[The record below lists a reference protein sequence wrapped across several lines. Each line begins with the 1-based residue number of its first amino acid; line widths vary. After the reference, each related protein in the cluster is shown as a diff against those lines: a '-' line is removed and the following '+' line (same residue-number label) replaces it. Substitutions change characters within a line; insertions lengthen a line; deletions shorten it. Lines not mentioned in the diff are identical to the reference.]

1 MADSLVA
8 AKQEYTQQLC
18 DLLCP
23 SLFEGFKS
31 IWKTCK
37 ESDSTKKLKSFQE
50 KLVSVPLWNQN
61 IIDNEYGRICKKEE
75 TKLLL
80 DKLIEAVF
88 LSNVKVLSTIRLGKI
103 KPINITIPETKK
115 FLHQC
120 YIEGARKL
128 WQDPHLI
135 DDRSKTMSYS
145 EIKRNE
151 KRLVLNLVESVEKT
165 VSKLIPIQNILEV
178 YLSEMSGSEKDDND
192 SDDNSNTGEKEIED
206 PETSEDHE
214 DDQDNLFMSEESSVI
229 PETTTHYPSHN
240 QETLQE
246 KQENNGP
253 SLAVSDGSTIEEAAN
268 SNVEDAVPK
277 ISINIRPQEA
287 TTVDTP
293 QQSLETPYTNHGKK
307 EESVFFSDSDEE

>member
-37 ESDSTKKLKSFQE
+37 TSDSTKKLKSFQE

-61 IIDNEYGRICKKEE
+61 IIDNEYSRICKKEE
-75 TKLLL
+75 TKALL

-135 DDRSKTMSYS
+135 DDRSKTMTYS

-151 KRLVLNLVESVEKT
+151 KRLLLNLSESVEKT

-178 YLSEMSGSEKDDND
+178 YLSEMSGSEKDVNE
-192 SDDNSNTGEKEIED
+192 SDEDNSSIKETDSHEEIEKETEN
-206 PETSEDHE
+206 EYR
-214 DDQDNLFMSEESSVI
+214 DDSLFMSEESSVI
-229 PETTTHYPSHN
+229 PEESSEPIIS
-240 QETLQE
+240 QEPET
-246 KQENNGP
+246 QENKGP
-253 SLAVSDGSTIEEAAN
+253 SLLVSEGNTITEAAETTYPDVTQE
-268 SNVEDAVPK
+268 SIPK
-277 ISINIRPQEA
+277 ISINIKPQENHS
-287 TTVDTP
+287 VDVSNQASSP
-293 QQSLETPYTNHGKK
+293 DPKETA
-307 EESVFFSDSDEE
+307 FFSDSDED

>member
-37 ESDSTKKLKSFQE
+37 VSDSTKNLKSFQE
-50 KLVSVPLWNQN
+50 KLISVPLWNQN
-61 IIDNEYGRICKKEE
+61 IIDNEYLRICKKED

-120 YIEGARKL
+120 YIESARKL

-135 DDRSKTMSYS
+135 DDRAKMLTYS

-151 KRLVLNLVESVEKT
+151 KRMMLNLSESVEKT

-178 YLSEMSGSEKDDND
+178 YLTEMSGSEKDEDEDISSNASEEDRLSQEQKDTQDEEENNPED
-192 SDDNSNTGEKEIED
+192 S
-206 PETSEDHE
+206 
-214 DDQDNLFMSEESSVI
+214 LFMSEESSVALVD
-229 PETTTHYPSHN
+229 S
-240 QETLQE
+240 
-246 KQENNGP
+246 ENNVP
-253 SLAVSDGSTIEEAAN
+253 DLEVSHGNTIEEASEA
-268 SNVEDAVPK
+268 PK
-277 ISINIRPQEA
+277 ISVNIHSSSVDSSNSNESPGSSTNSNIDIPTRASHYNEEKETNQQESA
-287 TTVDTP
+287 
-293 QQSLETPYTNHGKK
+293 
-307 EESVFFSDSDEE
+307 FFSDSDEE

>member
-37 ESDSTKKLKSFQE
+37 ASDSTKNLKSFQE

-61 IIDNEYGRICKKEE
+61 IIDNEYSRICKKEE
-75 TKLLL
+75 TKALL

-135 DDRSKTMSYS
+135 DDRAKTMTYS

-151 KRLVLNLVESVEKT
+151 KRLLLNLSESVEKT

-178 YLSEMSGSEKDDND
+178 YLSEMSGSEKDDTESNEDTSSVKDTESNEETENETENEVQDQED
-192 SDDNSNTGEKEIED
+192 S
-206 PETSEDHE
+206 
-214 DDQDNLFMSEESSVI
+214 LFMSEESSVI
-229 PETTTHYPSHN
+229 PEEPIISQEPVISEN
-240 QETLQE
+240 Q
-246 KQENNGP
+246 GP
-253 SLAVSDGSTIEEAAN
+253 SLTVSDGNTIAEAAQA
-268 SNVEDAVPK
+268 SPANVAQDSIPK
-277 ISINIRPQEA
+277 ISINIKPQEPHSL
-287 TTVDTP
+287 DTIQKASSP
-293 QQSLETPYTNHGKK
+293 EPKETA
-307 EESVFFSDSDEE
+307 FFSDSDEED